1 MGSKFREDLFF
12 RLNMM
17 PIHLPPLRERKED
30 IPLLAGAF
38 ISQLKQKTGKLISG
52 LHPKVLSFFM
62 EYHWPGN
69 IRELKSTLE
78 YAFVIAE
85 SGLIEPHHLPDFF
98 RNGCGAVQPAPETFE
113 DNGTAGEKE
122 ALIAALRA
130 AGGNKSAAAKLLGV
144 NRMTVW
150 NRMRK
155 YGLHLEKKVLER
167 KE

>member
-1 MGSKFREDLFF
+1 
-12 RLNMM
+12 M

-38 ISQLKQKTGKLISG
+38 MSQLRQKSGKLISG

-62 EYHWPGN
+62 AYDWPGN
-69 IRELKSTLE
+69 VRELKSALE

-85 SGLIEPHHLPDFF
+85 TGLIEPGHLPESFHVD
-98 RNGCGAVQPAPETFE
+98 RAQGYPMPSSPEHSADADTS
-113 DNGTAGEKE
+113 DEKQ
-122 ALIAALRA
+122 ALIDALQA
-130 AGGNKSAAAKLLGV
+130 SGGNKSAAAKILGV

-155 YGLHLEKKVLER
+155 YSLHLEKKVSER
-167 KE
+167 KR